1 MGPRTAL
8 AVRSVVDRMVNTPR
22 IPDNDPA
29 DSHMA
34 RSDSRLR
41 HPYRL
46 YQRHDEPV
54 HFVNA
59 KLSPPALFEVAIF
72 GCKFDLA
79 K

>member
-1 MGPRTAL
+1 
-8 AVRSVVDRMVNTPR
+8 MVNTPR
-22 IPDNDPA
+22 FPDNDPA

-34 RSDSRLR
+34 RSDSSLR

-59 KLSPPALFEVAIF
+59 KLSPTALFEVAIF
-72 GCKFDLA
+72 ACKFDLT